1 MTWLRNSGPGTC
13 SFLVDSCAMVLK
25 NSEYE
30 RMFFHVRKTLAFKN
44 NSENI
49 NHDFSTLLSLLAWI
63 PAKPGQHSDLSKPC
77 WTVEP
82 CWSYGNLPGQR
93 GGVPQPVWDLKS
105 LVHVTSIFVGNYGNL
120 TGNGFLS
127 KAFTSNM
134 VLYCSEALRWAW
146 CVVFGLLFFRCW
158 KRDSCVIWLW
168 QSVTCSVDRY
178 PHASFYY
185 FDIYFEL
192 FTQIR
197 RTNYEHLLAE
207 ADTQTPCPLRW
218 RRQVK
223 TSCGQLQWMFSWS
236 RLIMLHLDV
245 HGRPISWEPFLW
257 FLMHF
262 QLMSDHVRSA
272 TFCNISECAGV
283 TLIHCIPVRQ

>member
-1 MTWLRNSGPGTC
+1 MAPKSKKPELPEPLDVPFGSLLADGRGSTNIEITYIYIIYIIYIYMHIYIHEVTWP
-13 SFLVDSCAMVLK
+13 
-25 NSEYE
+25 
-30 RMFFHVRKTLAFKN
+30 
-44 NSENI
+44 
-49 NHDFSTLLSLLAWI
+49 DFSTLLAWI
-63 PAKPGQHSDLSKPC
+63 PAKPGQHSDLSKPTC

-82 CWSYGNLPGQR
+82 CWSYGNLPGQLR

-105 LVHVTSIFVGNYGNL
+105 LVHFTSICVGNSGNL

-168 QSVTCSVDRY
+168 QSVPCSVDRY

-192 FTQIR
+192 FTQIEPIVNTCWGR
-197 RTNYEHLLAE
+197 Y
-207 ADTQTPCPLRW
+207 ADTVSTALE
-218 RRQVK
+218 K
-223 TSCGQLQWMFSWS
+223 
-236 RLIMLHLDV
+236 
-245 HGRPISWEPFLW
+245 
-257 FLMHF
+257 
-262 QLMSDHVRSA
+262 
-272 TFCNISECAGV
+272 AG
-283 TLIHCIPVRQ
+283 